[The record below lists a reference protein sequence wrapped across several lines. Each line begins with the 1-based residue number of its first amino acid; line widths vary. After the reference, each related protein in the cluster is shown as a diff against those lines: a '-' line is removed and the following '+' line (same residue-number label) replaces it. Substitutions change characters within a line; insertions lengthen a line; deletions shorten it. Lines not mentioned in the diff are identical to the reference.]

1 MREFVRWNA
10 TQGELLAK
18 GYENNYYGEKE
29 VARERRLYEAV
40 AERFLLEDAD
50 FRA

>member
-1 MREFVRWNA
+1 MK
-10 TQGELLAK
+10 TT
-18 GYENNYYGEKE
+18 YSEKE
-29 VARERRLYEAV
+29 VAPERQLYEAV